1 MKTRKARFM
10 KRKYAFLESIPYQ
23 LKKISGIE
31 KILEEFKK
39 VGRIHSYE
47 NLASSRIDTSLSLS
61 IAYRINYLENRY
73 FDFVLQ
79 LANFNPINGA
89 ELAKS
94 FSREVTILVGKN
106 CSETRI
112 EVFLRS
118 IIKSMKRGVA
128 TEESCKNDILW
139 LIDNDQEISKIFF
152 GVKMPTS
159 YQDEFEKIDLILL
172 STKGREIPLQIK
184 SDDFWQKIHN
194 KYGFSVNSITYSRSL
209 LPKGLLKNYL
219 LKLRQSHLV
228 NKIEHL

>member
-23 LKKISGIE
+23 LKNISGIE

-39 VGRIHSYE
+39 VGRIYSYE
-47 NLASSRIDTSLSLS
+47 NLSSSRVDTSLSLS

-106 CSETRI
+106 CQSQRVEI
-112 EVFLRS
+112 LLRS
-118 IIKSMKRGVA
+118 IIKSMKRGVN
-128 TEESCKNDILW
+128 TEESCKKDILW
-139 LIDNDQEISKIFF
+139 LIDNDQEVSKVFS

-159 YQDEFEKIDLILL
+159 YQDEIEKVDLILL

-184 SDDFWQKIHN
+184 SDDFWQNIHKKN
-194 KYGFSVNSITYSRSL
+194 DSNVNSITYLRSL

-219 LKLRQSHLV
+219 LKIRQSNLV